1 VNTQTA
7 TPKLNKNIKSLF
19 IEGRLWFDKI
29 NGNTYHAVKIEA
41 NGQIIKYLPMSYGYG
56 NQYQETA
63 LTWLKSYGLVSEET
77 RDIRELREYADI
89 YLVSYQTPKRD
100 LWKAESVNE
109 SYTKLLFIEQLKKES
124 AN

>member
-1 VNTQTA
+1 MNTETA

-63 LTWLKSYGLVSEET
+63 LTWLKSYGLVSEGT

>member
-1 VNTQTA
+1 VNTQTE

-19 IEGRLWFDKI
+19 IEGRLWFDKTG
-29 NGNTYHAVKIEA
+29 GNTYHAVKIEA
-41 NGQIIKYLPMSYGYG
+41 NGQVIKYLPRCYGYG

-63 LTWLKSYGLVSEET
+63 LTWLKSYGLVSEDT

-89 YLVSYQTPKRD
+89 YLVSYQTRLRD
-100 LWKAESVNE
+100 LWKAQTVEQEYS
-109 SYTKLLFIEQLKKES
+109 KLLFIEELKKES

>member
-1 VNTQTA
+1 VNTQTQ
-7 TPKLNKNIKSLF
+7 TPQLNKKIKSLF

-56 NQYQETA
+56 DQYLQTA
-63 LTWLKSYGLVSEET
+63 LTWLKTYGLVSEET
-77 RDIRELREYADI
+77 NHIRELREYADI
-89 YLVSYQTPKRD
+89 YLVSYHTPKRE
-100 LWKAESVNE
+100 LWKAQSVEE
-109 SYTKLLFIEQLKKES
+109 SYTKLLFIEELKKAG

>member
-1 VNTQTA
+1 MNTETA

-56 NQYQETA
+56 NQYQQTA

>member
-1 VNTQTA
+1 MNTQTE
-7 TPKLNKNIKSLF
+7 TQKLLPTINSLF

-41 NGQIIKYLPMSYGYG
+41 NGKVIKHLPITYGYG
-56 NQYQETA
+56 NQYEQTA

-77 RDIRELREYADI
+77 RHIYELREFADI
-89 YLVSYQTPKRD
+89 YCVSYHTPKRE
-100 LWKAESVNE
+100 LWKAQSVEE
-109 SYTKLLFIEQLKKES
+109 SYTKLLFIEELKKAG